1 MAKSINFN
9 KGMYLLAFISDA
21 WESMVIK
28 LSVYEKRCDEEKI
41 KTWLLSRERHSHK
54 KERRKNI
61 LGLEVNKNIL
71 LKTAGM
77 GAGSLWNDAQWF

>member
-21 WESMVIK
+21 WESVVIK

-41 KTWLLSRERHSHK
+41 KTWLLSGERQPQKGEKKKHSRFRSEQEHPI
-54 KERRKNI
+54 ENCCNGGR
-61 LGLEVNKNIL
+61 
-71 LKTAGM
+71 
-77 GAGSLWNDAQWF
+77 